1 MGCDSNPHGMGSD
14 PVTSSESATEGPE
27 VMASIDAG
35 EEPRLVIADI
45 TAEEAWMSI
54 PAKTSA
60 SLTNWR

>member
-1 MGCDSNPHGMGSD
+1 MGSD
-14 PVTSSESATEGPE
+14 PVTSSDSATEGAE